1 MIIRDM
7 FQKDIN
13 RTINGVIQVEQE
25 NLEVIK
31 QEVSEYVVTSE
42 LKKHFDA
49 FFKEY
54 SKSFDEPTNNIGVWI
69 TGFFGSGKSHFLKML
84 SYLLENKEIE
94 GKSTVEYFREKY
106 DDELSFMNIEKST
119 QAPTETILFNI
130 DVEGSINKDNTAVL
144 KVFARTFY
152 DHLGF
157 CGSDLKVAKMEQHLT
172 KRGKM
177 QEFIKA
183 FNELTC
189 DDWFKCRSSFAFY
202 EDDVIKALQQSLG
215 MSEESA
221 RNWVDSPENIEFSIK
236 QLVEDIKAYVDTK
249 PEGFRLLFM
258 IDEVGQY
265 VGTERSLLLNL
276 QSITEEIGSVCRGK
290 VWIVATGQEA
300 LDEIIKVRTDEFSRI
315 MARFNI
321 KLSLTSSSVGEVI
334 EKRLLSKTDEAYENL
349 SMVYDNNANV
359 LSNLYSLQVQKK
371 DLKGFT
377 SPDQFARMF
386 PFVPYQ
392 FIIMKDVFNQI
403 RKKGHAGKHHSSGE
417 RSMLNGFQESAQ
429 KIQKRDEFSVVP
441 MYYFYDTIHGSL
453 DTSIRSVME
462 RAERA
467 AENNE
472 GLTVADV
479 NLLKVLYLIR
489 YIDDIQSN
497 VENLTILMADDIRTD
512 KKILREDINKS
523 LDRLDNQ
530 NYISRNGDQYMFLT
544 DEEQD
549 IARDI
554 RNTDVDTSAIV
565 DSLGKIIFNDIYTS
579 KKFKYGK
586 YDFEFN
592 QSIDDKNIGNT
603 YGDAMKLRF
612 MTVAA
617 DPQELQDMHLI
628 TTSKNNEAIC
638 LLADEFT
645 YFSSL
650 ETAEKIR
657 KYAKGGYSDKPESV
671 QKIIQE
677 KLNEARRLE
686 KDVKDLLEKAIVN
699 GKFYIGG
706 EIVQP
711 AGSKATDKI
720 NNALEKLVGHTYREL
735 YKINEH
741 YSSDADIET
750 ILKQNN
756 VVMDGFKP
764 NQDAID
770 DIKNYLIMQKERNL
784 RTSTYDI
791 NERYSKVPYGWRN
804 IDIAGVLAT
813 MVVDG
818 NIVIKYAGEIK
829 SVDHPKMVAFL
840 RNKSADG
847 NVIVDLKEVVDERKL
862 KEARNF
868 AKEYFNVMD
877 VPSEEDEAVKF
888 LLSKFEEEKKQ
899 LDLYKSYNQ
908 KRNYPGLN
916 IINEGLEL
924 LDEVFT
930 ARRDNKAL
938 IDTILKLEDDLLDN
952 KEDLKRVEEFYNSQF
967 TLYKNADD
975 VRREFF
981 DNLAYYEDN
990 SDAME
995 AYNLIRDIVKYDD
1008 NYNYSRIPKLND
1020 AISVI
1025 NDVKLELLKNKKQD
1039 LFELID
1045 GCLEALNDK
1054 AKEDEEK
1061 LADILNSAKDEFDSK
1076 RADIENSSSLLNLGA
1091 YEVMIIKVKDKF
1103 ITQIEEALKPVEEVI
1118 AQEDVQQSKVE
1129 EKKEVEVK
1137 PAPLKIRSLNRQV
1150 VFDTARLESEEDI
1163 DRYLRDVRERLV
1175 NALKGND
1182 GVIIK

>member
-189 DDWFKCRSSFAFY
+189 DDWFECRSSFAFY

-489 YIDDIQSN
+489 YIDDIPSN

-877 VPSEEDEAVKF
+877 VPSEEDEVVKF

-1118 AQEDVQQSKVE
+1118 AQENVLQSKTE

>member
-189 DDWFKCRSSFAFY
+189 DDWFECRSSFAFY

-1118 AQEDVQQSKVE
+1118 AQENVQQSKVE

>member
-189 DDWFKCRSSFAFY
+189 DDWFECRSSFAFY

-489 YIDDIQSN
+489 YIDDIPSN

-711 AGSKATDKI
+711 SGSKATDKI

-1118 AQEDVQQSKVE
+1118 AQENVQQSKVE

>member
-1 MIIRDM
+1 M

-189 DDWFKCRSSFAFY
+189 DDWFECRSSFAFY

-489 YIDDIQSN
+489 YIDDIPSN

-877 VPSEEDEAVKF
+877 VPSEEDEVVKF

-1118 AQEDVQQSKVE
+1118 AQENVLQSKTE

>member
-42 LKKHFDA
+42 LKKHFNA

-189 DDWFKCRSSFAFY
+189 DDWFECRGSFAFY

-265 VGTERSLLLNL
+265 VGTDRSLLLNL
-276 QSITEEIGSVCRGK
+276 QSITEEIGSACRGK

-334 EKRLLSKTDEAYENL
+334 EKRLLNKTDEAYENL

-489 YIDDIQSN
+489 YIDDIPSN

-638 LLADEFT
+638 VLADEFT

-764 NQDAID
+764 NQDAIE

-847 NVIVDLKEVVDERKL
+847 NVIVDLKEMVDERKL
-862 KEARNF
+862 KDARNF

-877 VPSEEDEAVKF
+877 VPSEEDDAVKF
-888 LLSKFEEEKKQ
+888 LLSKFEEEKNQ

-952 KEDLKRVEEFYNSQF
+952 KEDLKKVEEFYNSQF
-967 TLYKNADD
+967 TLYKNADE

-995 AYNLIRDIVKYDD
+995 AYNLISDIVTYKD

-1025 NDVKLELLKNKKQD
+1025 NDVKLELLKNKKQE

-1091 YEVMIIKVKDKF
+1091 YEMMIIKVKDKF
-1103 ITQIEEALKPVEEVI
+1103 ITQIEEALKPVEKAI

>member
-1 MIIRDM
+1 M

-189 DDWFKCRSSFAFY
+189 DDWFECRSSFAFY
-202 EDDVIKALQQSLG
+202 EDDVINALQQSLG

-334 EKRLLSKTDEAYENL
+334 EKRLLNKTDEAYENL

-489 YIDDIQSN
+489 YIDDIPSN

-877 VPSEEDEAVKF
+877 VPSEEDEVVKF

-1118 AQEDVQQSKVE
+1118 AQENVLQSKTE

>member
-1 MIIRDM
+1 M

-189 DDWFKCRSSFAFY
+189 DDWFECRSSFAFY
-202 EDDVIKALQQSLG
+202 EDDVINALQQSLG

-334 EKRLLSKTDEAYENL
+334 EKRLLNKTDEAYENL

-489 YIDDIQSN
+489 YVDDIPSN

-1025 NDVKLELLKNKKQD
+1025 NDVKLELLKNKKQE

-1103 ITQIEEALKPVEEVI
+1103 ITQIEEALKPVEEAI
-1118 AQEDVQQSKVE
+1118 AQEDVQQSNIE

>member
-1 MIIRDM
+1 M

-189 DDWFKCRSSFAFY
+189 DDWFECRSSFAFY
-202 EDDVIKALQQSLG
+202 EDDVINALQQSLG

-334 EKRLLSKTDEAYENL
+334 EKRLLNKTDEAYENL

-489 YIDDIQSN
+489 YIDDIPSN

-549 IARDI
+549 IACDI

-877 VPSEEDEAVKF
+877 VPSEEDEVVKF

-981 DNLAYYEDN
+981 DNLAYYEVN

-1118 AQEDVQQSKVE
+1118 AQENVLQSKTE

>member
-1 MIIRDM
+1 M

-189 DDWFKCRSSFAFY
+189 DDWFECRSSFAFY

-489 YIDDIQSN
+489 YIDDIPSN

-1118 AQEDVQQSKVE
+1118 AQENVQQSKVE

>member
-189 DDWFKCRSSFAFY
+189 DDWFECRSSFAFY

-489 YIDDIQSN
+489 YIDDIPSN

-1118 AQEDVQQSKVE
+1118 AQENVQQSKVE

>member
-189 DDWFKCRSSFAFY
+189 DDWFECRSSFAFY

-1091 YEVMIIKVKDKF
+1091 YEVMIIKVKDKY

-1118 AQEDVQQSKVE
+1118 AQENVQQSKVE

>member
-1 MIIRDM
+1 M

-189 DDWFKCRSSFAFY
+189 DDWFECRSSFAFY
-202 EDDVIKALQQSLG
+202 EDDVINALQQSLG

-1118 AQEDVQQSKVE
+1118 AQENVQQSKVE

>member
-189 DDWFKCRSSFAFY
+189 DDWFECRSSFAFY
-202 EDDVIKALQQSLG
+202 EDDVINALQQSLG

-236 QLVEDIKAYVDTK
+236 QLVEDIKAYVDIK

-489 YIDDIQSN
+489 YIDDIPSN

-877 VPSEEDEAVKF
+877 VPSEEDEVVKF

-1103 ITQIEEALKPVEEVI
+1103 ITQIEEALKPVEEAI
-1118 AQEDVQQSKVE
+1118 AQEDVQQSKTE

-1150 VFDTARLESEEDI
+1150 VFDIARLESEEDI

>member
-189 DDWFKCRSSFAFY
+189 DDWFECRGSFAFY

-334 EKRLLSKTDEAYENL
+334 EKRLLNKTDEAYENL

-453 DTSIRSVME
+453 DTSIRSVIE

-489 YIDDIQSN
+489 YIDDIPSN

-847 NVIVDLKEVVDERKL
+847 NVIVDLKEMVDERKL

-877 VPSEEDEAVKF
+877 VPSEEDDAVKF

-952 KEDLKRVEEFYNSQF
+952 KEDLKKVEEFYKSQF
-967 TLYKNADD
+967 TLYKNADE

-1025 NDVKLELLKNKKQD
+1025 NDVKLELLKNKKQE

-1103 ITQIEEALKPVEEVI
+1103 ITQIEEALKPVEKAIV
-1118 AQEDVQQSKVE
+1118 QEDVQQSKVE

-1182 GVIIK
+1182 GVTIK

>member
-1 MIIRDM
+1 M

-119 QAPTETILFNI
+119 QVPTETILFNI
-130 DVEGSINKDNTAVL
+130 DIVGSINKDNTAVL
-144 KVFARTFY
+144 KVFAKTFY

-157 CGSDLKVAKMEQHLT
+157 FGSDLKVAKMEQHLT

-177 QEFIKA
+177 QEFINA

-189 DDWFKCRSSFAFY
+189 DDWFECRESFAFF

-221 RNWVDSPENIEFSIK
+221 RNWVNSSENIEYSIK

-265 VGTERSLLLNL
+265 VGTDRSLLLNL
-276 QSITEEIGSVCRGK
+276 QSIIEEVGSVCRGK

-334 EKRLLSKTDEAYENL
+334 EKRLLNKTDEAYENL

-489 YIDDIQSN
+489 YIDDIPSN

-638 LLADEFT
+638 VLADEFT

-764 NQDAID
+764 NQDAIE

-847 NVIVDLKEVVDERKL
+847 NVIVDLKEMVDERKL

-877 VPSEEDEAVKF
+877 VPSQEDEAVKF
-888 LLSKFEEEKKQ
+888 LLFKFEEEKKQ

-908 KRNYPGLN
+908 NRNYPGLN

-952 KEDLKRVEEFYNSQF
+952 KEDLKKVEEFYNSQF

-995 AYNLIRDIVKYDD
+995 AYNLISDIVTYND

-1025 NDVKLELLKNKKQD
+1025 NDVKLELLKNKKQE
-1039 LFELID
+1039 LFELIN

-1054 AKEDEEK
+1054 AKDDEEK

-1076 RADIENSSSLLNLGA
+1076 KADIENSSSLLNLGA

-1103 ITQIEEALKPVEEVI
+1103 ITQIEEALKPKEEAI

-1129 EKKEVEVK
+1129 EKKEAEVK

-1150 VFDTARLESEEDI
+1150 VFDAARLESEEDI

-1182 GVIIK
+1182 GVTIK

>member
-1 MIIRDM
+1 
-7 FQKDIN
+7 
-13 RTINGVIQVEQE
+13 
-25 NLEVIK
+25 
-31 QEVSEYVVTSE
+31 
-42 LKKHFDA
+42 
-49 FFKEY
+49 
-54 SKSFDEPTNNIGVWI
+54 
-69 TGFFGSGKSHFLKML
+69 
-84 SYLLENKEIE
+84 
-94 GKSTVEYFREKY
+94 
-106 DDELSFMNIEKST
+106 
-119 QAPTETILFNI
+119 
-130 DVEGSINKDNTAVL
+130 
-144 KVFARTFY
+144 
-152 DHLGF
+152 
-157 CGSDLKVAKMEQHLT
+157 
-172 KRGKM
+172 
-177 QEFIKA
+177 
-183 FNELTC
+183 
-189 DDWFKCRSSFAFY
+189 
-202 EDDVIKALQQSLG
+202 
-215 MSEESA
+215 
-221 RNWVDSPENIEFSIK
+221 
-236 QLVEDIKAYVDTK
+236 
-249 PEGFRLLFM
+249 
-258 IDEVGQY
+258 
-265 VGTERSLLLNL
+265 
-276 QSITEEIGSVCRGK
+276 
-290 VWIVATGQEA
+290 
-300 LDEIIKVRTDEFSRI
+300 
-315 MARFNI
+315 
-321 KLSLTSSSVGEVI
+321 
-334 EKRLLSKTDEAYENL
+334 
-349 SMVYDNNANV
+349 
-359 LSNLYSLQVQKK
+359 
-371 DLKGFT
+371 
-377 SPDQFARMF
+377 
-386 PFVPYQ
+386 
-392 FIIMKDVFNQI
+392 
-403 RKKGHAGKHHSSGE
+403 
-417 RSMLNGFQESAQ
+417 
-429 KIQKRDEFSVVP
+429 
-441 MYYFYDTIHGSL
+441 
-453 DTSIRSVME
+453 
-462 RAERA
+462 
-467 AENNE
+467 
-472 GLTVADV
+472 
-479 NLLKVLYLIR
+479 
-489 YIDDIQSN
+489 
-497 VENLTILMADDIRTD
+497 MADDIRTD

-1118 AQEDVQQSKVE
+1118 AQENVQQSKVE

>member
-189 DDWFKCRSSFAFY
+189 DDWFECRSSFAFY
-202 EDDVIKALQQSLG
+202 EDDVINALQQSLG

-334 EKRLLSKTDEAYENL
+334 EKRLLNKTDEAYENL

-489 YIDDIQSN
+489 YIDDIPSN

-877 VPSEEDEAVKF
+877 VPSEEDEVVKF

-1118 AQEDVQQSKVE
+1118 AQENVLQSKTE

>member
-42 LKKHFDA
+42 LKKHFNA

-189 DDWFKCRSSFAFY
+189 DDWFECRGSFAFY

-265 VGTERSLLLNL
+265 VGTDRSLLLNL
-276 QSITEEIGSVCRGK
+276 QSITEEIGSACRGK

-334 EKRLLSKTDEAYENL
+334 EKRLLNKTDEAYENL

-489 YIDDIQSN
+489 YIDDIPSN

-638 LLADEFT
+638 VLADEFT

-764 NQDAID
+764 NQDAIE

-847 NVIVDLKEVVDERKL
+847 NVIVDLKEMVDERKL
-862 KEARNF
+862 KDARNF

-877 VPSEEDEAVKF
+877 VPSEEDDAVKF

-952 KEDLKRVEEFYNSQF
+952 KEDLKKVEEFYNSQF
-967 TLYKNADD
+967 TLYKNADE

-995 AYNLIRDIVKYDD
+995 AYNLISDIVTYKD

-1025 NDVKLELLKNKKQD
+1025 NDVKLELLKNKKQE

-1091 YEVMIIKVKDKF
+1091 YEMMIIKVKDKF
-1103 ITQIEEALKPVEEVI
+1103 ITQIEEALKPVEKAI

>member
-189 DDWFKCRSSFAFY
+189 DDWFECRSSFAFY
-202 EDDVIKALQQSLG
+202 EDDVINALQQSLG

-334 EKRLLSKTDEAYENL
+334 EKRLLNKTDEAYENL

-489 YIDDIQSN
+489 YVDDIPSN

-1025 NDVKLELLKNKKQD
+1025 NDVKLELLKNKKQE

-1103 ITQIEEALKPVEEVI
+1103 ITQIEEALKPVEEAI
-1118 AQEDVQQSKVE
+1118 AQEDVQQSNIE

>member
-1 MIIRDM
+1 M

-189 DDWFKCRSSFAFY
+189 DDWFECRSSFAFY

-1118 AQEDVQQSKVE
+1118 AQENVQQSKVE

>member
-1 MIIRDM
+1 M

-42 LKKHFDA
+42 LKKHFNA

-189 DDWFKCRSSFAFY
+189 DDWFECRGSFAFY

-265 VGTERSLLLNL
+265 VGTDRSLLLNL
-276 QSITEEIGSVCRGK
+276 QSITEEIGSACRGK

-334 EKRLLSKTDEAYENL
+334 EKRLLNKTDEAYENL

-489 YIDDIQSN
+489 YIDDIPSN

-638 LLADEFT
+638 VLADEFT

-764 NQDAID
+764 NQDAIE

-847 NVIVDLKEVVDERKL
+847 NVIVDLKEMVDERKL
-862 KEARNF
+862 KDARNF

-877 VPSEEDEAVKF
+877 VPSEEDDAVKF
-888 LLSKFEEEKKQ
+888 LLSKFEEEKNQ

-952 KEDLKRVEEFYNSQF
+952 KEDLKKVEEFYNSQF
-967 TLYKNADD
+967 TLYKNADE

-995 AYNLIRDIVKYDD
+995 AYNLISDIVTYKD

-1025 NDVKLELLKNKKQD
+1025 NDVKLELLKNKKQE

-1091 YEVMIIKVKDKF
+1091 YEMMIIKVKDKF
-1103 ITQIEEALKPVEEVI
+1103 ITQIEEALKPVEKAI

>member
-1 MIIRDM
+1 M

-189 DDWFKCRSSFAFY
+189 DDWFECRSSFAFY

-489 YIDDIQSN
+489 YIDDIPSN

-1103 ITQIEEALKPVEEVI
+1103 ITQIEEALKPVEEAI
-1118 AQEDVQQSKVE
+1118 AQENVQQSKVE

-1182 GVIIK
+1182 GVTIK

>member
-1 MIIRDM
+1 M

-189 DDWFKCRSSFAFY
+189 DDWFECRGSFAFY

-334 EKRLLSKTDEAYENL
+334 EKRLLNKTDEAYENL

-453 DTSIRSVME
+453 DTSIRSVIE

-489 YIDDIQSN
+489 YIDDIPSN

-847 NVIVDLKEVVDERKL
+847 NVIVDLKEMVDERKL

-877 VPSEEDEAVKF
+877 VPSEEDDAVKF

-952 KEDLKRVEEFYNSQF
+952 KEDLKKVEEFYKSQF
-967 TLYKNADD
+967 TLYKNADE

-1025 NDVKLELLKNKKQD
+1025 NDVKLELLKNKKQE

-1103 ITQIEEALKPVEEVI
+1103 ITQIEEALKPVEKAIV
-1118 AQEDVQQSKVE
+1118 QEDVQQSKVE

-1182 GVIIK
+1182 GVTIK